1 MTESFQIRLAAASE
15 ASIVAQLVIAL
26 LGELFPGEAVS
37 LEEGTYT
44 QVAEKLLLGHP
55 RVWALLAIAKD
66 GEPAGVLTLN
76 ECAAIYAGG
85 VFGEISEIYVCPE
98 YRSAGLGAKLVDAA
112 VGFGRNQ
119 KWTRLEVGAPDL
131 PRWRRT
137 VDFYLD
143 YGFKEIGPRLRYHL

>member
-1 MTESFQIRLAAASE
+1 
-15 ASIVAQLVIAL
+15 LVVAL
-26 LGELFPGEAVS
+26 LEELFPGETAS
-37 LEEGTYT
+37 SDEATFI
-44 QVAEKLLLGHP
+44 QVAETLLQGHP
-55 RVWALLAIAKD
+55 RVWALLAMDED

-98 YRSAGLGAKLVDAA
+98 HRSSGLGAGLVDAA
-112 VGFGRNQ
+112 VGFGRNRE
-119 KWTRLEVGAPDL
+119 WTRLEVGAPDL

-143 YGFKEIGPRLRYHL
+143 YEFKEIGPRLCYGL